1 MKNRIYSLLS
11 LLLVVS
17 GFVLSTSCSESL
29 KIDTTVQGDPV
40 ITGFEPTSGK
50 AGTEVTVTGENFRD
64 VLSASIG
71 GVDAPLRYIISQQTA
86 VIVVPGG
93 AKNGKIAF
101 KTKEKEAQS
110 EANFT
115 MVYPQPSLTTTPT
128 SGKVDEEVE
137 FRGSNLDVVQKI
149 YFKDVEATVISY
161 KSEKELVVKVPF
173 VSDDRVDIRLTYFN
187 EQGEQSM
194 GTTGNAF
201 EILKTR
207 PTISGTLPN
216 KLTEGETVTLNGEN
230 LNLIEKITFGE
241 VEATI
246 SRKEATIL
254 SFRVPTLPETSTVK
268 VTAYYYEETATL
280 TLSEACEVF
289 IPKVFFYPNL
299 MQGSHRNA
307 EFGNMLNATAG
318 QVLPACVL
326 KDQPAQSLIDFAS
339 VVNSNYDFALN
350 GPHNTVNG
358 IRNYWC
364 EGKSFITSNTLD
376 GLIAEGYGD
385 FMTTKTL
392 FLVLLR
398 SNEVQAEIINK
409 VVNGQLDELSPETTP
424 TLFNG
429 TIVADKNSVRSR
441 RSTEAEDTEAD
452 NIYKVGSV
460 ILFKNEKKN
469 KIGLLYI
476 KEVNVAYGQPKT
488 HIDANSS
495 IVFDVYYQR

>member
-1 MKNRIYSLLS
+1 M
-11 LLLVVS
+11 
-17 GFVLSTSCSESL
+17 
-29 KIDTTVQGDPV
+29 
-40 ITGFEPTSGK
+40 
-50 AGTEVTVTGENFRD
+50 TVTGENFRD

-230 LNLIEKITFGE
+230 LNLIEK
-241 VEATI
+241 
-246 SRKEATIL
+246 
-254 SFRVPTLPETSTVK
+254 
-268 VTAYYYEETATL
+268 
-280 TLSEACEVF
+280 
-289 IPKVFFYPNL
+289 
-299 MQGSHRNA
+299 
-307 EFGNMLNATAG
+307 
-318 QVLPACVL
+318 
-326 KDQPAQSLIDFAS
+326 
-339 VVNSNYDFALN
+339 
-350 GPHNTVNG
+350 
-358 IRNYWC
+358 
-364 EGKSFITSNTLD
+364 
-376 GLIAEGYGD
+376 
-385 FMTTKTL
+385 
-392 FLVLLR
+392 
-398 SNEVQAEIINK
+398 
-409 VVNGQLDELSPETTP
+409 
-424 TLFNG
+424 
-429 TIVADKNSVRSR
+429 
-441 RSTEAEDTEAD
+441 
-452 NIYKVGSV
+452 
-460 ILFKNEKKN
+460 
-469 KIGLLYI
+469 
-476 KEVNVAYGQPKT
+476 
-488 HIDANSS
+488 
-495 IVFDVYYQR
+495 